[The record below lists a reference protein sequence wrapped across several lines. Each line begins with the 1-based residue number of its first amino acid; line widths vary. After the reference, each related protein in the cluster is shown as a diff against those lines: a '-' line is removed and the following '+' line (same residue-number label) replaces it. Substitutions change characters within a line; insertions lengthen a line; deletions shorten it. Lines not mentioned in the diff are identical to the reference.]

1 MSTDIAPTSRADR
14 HLLAPFLILGGL
26 LGLWASVELTLAKFV
41 TLDDPDAALGCDFSI
56 VVQCGANLTSS
67 QGEVFGFP
75 NPLLGLV
82 GFMAPIVVGAAQLAG
97 AGFARWF
104 WLLFQLGVTA
114 GLVFVLWLIQQS
126 IYVLGTL
133 CPWCMVVWA
142 VVIPMFLGLTL
153 RNAAAGVL
161 GDDARSAGRYLLT
174 WIIPLTLAAYLAIAL
189 LAQLRLD
196 VLRYL

>member
-1 MSTDIAPTSRADR
+1 MSRTAPGDR
-14 HLLAPFLILGGL
+14 TFLAPFLVLAGL
-26 LGLWASVELTLAKFV
+26 VGLYASFALAKDKFV
-41 TLDDPDAALGCDFSI
+41 MLEDPGSTLGCDFSLI
-56 VVQCGANLTSS
+56 VQCGANLSSS

-75 NPLLGLV
+75 NPLLGLMGFVAPVAV
-82 GFMAPIVVGAAQLAG
+82 GVGLLAG

-104 WLLFQLGVTA
+104 WLLFQLGVTG
-114 GLVFVLWLIQQS
+114 GLVFVTWLQYQS

-142 VVIPMFLGLTL
+142 VMIPMFCAVTL
-153 RNAAAGVL
+153 RNAAAGVF
-161 GDDARSAGRYLLT
+161 GAGLRRAGSYLVTWLVPLVLAWYLL
-174 WIIPLTLAAYLAIAL
+174 IAL